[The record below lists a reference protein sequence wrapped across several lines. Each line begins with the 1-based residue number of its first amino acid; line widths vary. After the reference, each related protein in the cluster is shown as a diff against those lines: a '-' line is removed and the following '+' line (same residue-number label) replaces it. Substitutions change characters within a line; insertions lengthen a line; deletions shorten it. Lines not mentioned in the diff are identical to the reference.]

1 MSDRFARTARTS
13 LISLVLLG
21 AAAGL
26 SACQVRPLYGGS
38 QGKALSENMAAIAYN
53 TPTTRVA
60 QQVENQ
66 LIFLSG
72 RGKGE
77 SANPLYRVDVS
88 AYAATSDVLVED
100 NSDTADAGRT
110 IVVANYAMRRVSDN
124 KLLTSGTRRSIALLD
139 FPSQEYAKL
148 RAIRDAEN
156 RAAKD
161 VAELINADLAI
172 ALTKEAAAQPA
183 AGVLPP
189 PASAAAPAN

>member
-1 MSDRFARTARTS
+1 MSDRFARTVRTS
-13 LISLVLLG
+13 LVSVLLLSVT
-21 AAAGL
+21 AGL
-26 SACQVRPLYGGS
+26 SACQVRPLYGGT
-38 QGKALSENMAAIAYN
+38 QGKALSENMAAIAFN
-53 TPTTRVA
+53 TPTSRVA

-66 LIFLSG
+66 LIFLTG

-77 SANPLYRVDVS
+77 SANPLYRVDIN

-110 IVVANYAMRRVSDN
+110 IVYANYSMRRVSDS
-124 KLLTSGTRRSIALLD
+124 KLLTSGTRKSIALLD

-172 ALTKEAAAQPA
+172 ALTKEAQSTPEAS
-183 AGVLPP
+183 LPP
-189 PASAAAPAN
+189 APGSTPPATN